1 VSESLVTTIED
12 ASIGNQ
18 SEVLASAKRQRW
30 FELLLVLLVSFG
42 GFFLNSL
49 YLLRYGPSAA
59 PNMSSFRW
67 TIGILHEITALI
79 LLGYVL
85 SRRRL
90 KFKDLGLNWSL
101 RCVGAGF
108 KLIFVSYLVYGFGAA
123 AVRGLQYAILGSV
136 ATGPTGK
143 DFFAHPSV
151 AAVPFFLLNPF
162 FEELIVRAYL
172 MTEITSL
179 TGSSALAVVA
189 SVLVQFSYH
198 LYYGWVGALSL
209 CFPFLIF
216 ALYYAHSRRALPV
229 ILAHEFFDILGLI
242 HIW

>member
-1 VSESLVTTIED
+1 VSELSVTTIGD
-12 ASIGNQ
+12 ASIGSQ

-30 FELLLVLLVSFG
+30 FEIVLVLLVSFG

-49 YLLRYGPSAA
+49 YLLRNGPSAA
-59 PNMSSFRW
+59 PNMSNFRW

-90 KFKDLGLNWSL
+90 RFKDLGFQWSL
-101 RCVGAGF
+101 RSVGASL
-108 KLIFVSYLVYGFGAA
+108 KVTFVSYLIYCFGAA
-123 AVRGLQYAILGSV
+123 AVRGIQYTIQGSAV
-136 ATGPTGK
+136 AGPTGK
-143 DFFAHPSV
+143 DFFAHPSIV
-151 AAVPFFLLNPF
+151 AVPFFLLNPF

-172 MTEITSL
+172 MTEVADL
-179 TGSSALAVVA
+179 TGSSALAVVV

-209 CFPFLIF
+209 CFPFVVF